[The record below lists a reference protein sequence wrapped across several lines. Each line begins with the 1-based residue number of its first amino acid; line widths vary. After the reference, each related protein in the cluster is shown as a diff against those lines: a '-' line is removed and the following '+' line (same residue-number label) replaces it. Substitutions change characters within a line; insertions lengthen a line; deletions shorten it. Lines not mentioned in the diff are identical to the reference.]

1 LNVNSELNSFK
12 NLQGLLQIKI
22 MKFNRIVTILIVI
35 IFQYS
40 LILYGEEI
48 EYLNNQML
56 AFANENKGKQIGRGE
71 CWDLAAE
78 PLNKH
83 GASWDGQ
90 FGFGK
95 KIGSGNSSGLK
106 MESGAV
112 LLPGDII
119 QFTSVKTAWTKTL
132 PGGGFM
138 RGWET
143 LGMPHHT
150 AFISNFDGKSLLTL
164 LHQNVSGKR
173 YIVETTLDI
182 SNIKS
187 GTYII
192 YRPFRLKK
200 SPETDNS
207 SGSELKKK

>member
-1 LNVNSELNSFK
+1 MV
-12 NLQGLLQIKI
+12 
-22 MKFNRIVTILIVI
+22 IV
-35 IFQYS
+35 FQYS
-40 LILYGEEI
+40 MFLYAEEV

-78 PLNKH
+78 PSNKL
-83 GASWDGQ
+83 GASWDGH

-119 QFTSVKTAWTKTL
+119 QFTSVQTAWVKNF
-132 PGGGFM
+132 PDGGIM

-150 AFISNFDGKSLLTL
+150 AFISNYDGKSLLTL

-173 YIVETTLDI
+173 YIVETSLDL

-187 GTYII
+187 GAYII

-200 SPETDNS
+200 SPEADKS
-207 SGSELKKK
+207 FDGKLKKK